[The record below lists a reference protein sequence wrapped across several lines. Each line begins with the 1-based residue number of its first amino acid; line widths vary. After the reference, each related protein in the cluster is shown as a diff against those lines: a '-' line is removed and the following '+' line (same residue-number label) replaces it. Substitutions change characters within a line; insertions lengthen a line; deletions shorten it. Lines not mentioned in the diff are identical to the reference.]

1 MFCRHKID
9 LPKGSTAFAETL
21 IPRETLANYAHA
33 HNTLEHAKA
42 QARQLLKR
50 AEKQREKLLE
60 QAGLE
65 IWRRADAQFKRWEV
79 ERQAMYDNLERYAS
93 SIANQAIRLLL
104 EDTPLPQRMAALV
117 RQLMVSQMPMVKAA
131 LLCHPQEL
139 EAARQALADHNTTLW
154 ALRADD
160 TVKPQT
166 LLLQTEEGDFCIDWA
181 AMRDTFLEP
190 GSKRLDA

>member
-9 LPKGSTAFAETL
+9 LPKGSTAFTETL

-33 HNTLEHAKA
+33 HNVLEHSKA
-42 QARQLLKR
+42 QARQLLKL
-50 AEKQREKLLE
+50 AEKKREKLLE

-104 EDTPLPQRMAALV
+104 EDTPLPQRMSALI
-117 RQLMVSQMPMVKAA
+117 RQLMASQMPMVNAA

-154 ALRADD
+154 VLRADD

-166 LLLQTEEGDFCIDWA
+166 LLLQTEEGDFCIGWA
-181 AMRDTFLEP
+181 AMRDAFLDPSRE
-190 GSKRLDA
+190 RLDT

>member
-9 LPKGSTAFAETL
+9 LPKGAAATPETL
-21 IPRETLANYAHA
+21 IPRETLAGYAQA
-33 HNTLEHAKA
+33 NTVLEHAKA
-42 QARQLLKR
+42 QARKLLKL

-65 IWRRADAQFKRWEV
+65 IWQRADAQFKRWEV

-93 SIANQAIRLLL
+93 SIANQAIDLLL
-104 EDTPLPQRMAALV
+104 EETPPAQRMAALIK
-117 RQLMVSQMPMVKAA
+117 QLMASQVPLVKAA

-139 EAARQALADHNTTLW
+139 EAARHFLAGHNNTLW

-166 LLLQTEEGDFCIDWA
+166 LLLQTEEGDFCIGWA
-181 AMRDTFLEP
+181 AMRDSFQEQSDKFL
-190 GSKRLDA
+190 SK

>member
-9 LPKGSTAFAETL
+9 LPKGTASFPETL
-21 IPRETLANYAHA
+21 IPRDRLEGYTQANNA
-33 HNTLEHAKA
+33 LEHAKA
-42 QARQLLKR
+42 QARQLLKL

-65 IWRRADAQFKRWEV
+65 IWQRADAQFKRWEV

-93 SIANQAIRLLL
+93 SIANQAIYLLL
-104 EDTPLPQRMAALV
+104 EETPSPQRMAALLK
-117 RQLMVSQMPMVKAA
+117 QLMASQMPMVKSA
-131 LLCHPQEL
+131 LLCHPLEL
-139 EAARQALADHNTTLW
+139 EAARQSLADHINTLW
-154 ALRADD
+154 VLRADD

-181 AMRDTFLEP
+181 AMHSTFLDQ
-190 GSKRLDA
+190 SKKLLDD

>member
-9 LPKGSTAFAETL
+9 LPKGSAAFTETL

-42 QARQLLKR
+42 QARQLLKL

-93 SIANQAIRLLL
+93 SIANQAIHLLL
-104 EDTPLPQRMAALV
+104 EDTPPPQRMAALI
-117 RQLMVSQMPMVKAA
+117 RQLMASQVPMVNAA

-139 EAARQALADHNTTLW
+139 EAARLALADHNTTLW
-154 ALRADD
+154 VLRGDD

-166 LLLQTEEGDFCIDWA
+166 LLLQTEEGDFCIGWA
-181 AMRDTFLEP
+181 AMRDAFLDPSRE
-190 GSKRLDA
+190 RLDS